1 MKRYPLILAFAL
13 LALCSR
19 RVFAQVD
26 CSTINQE
33 EILHCDVPNDPTVRN
48 IAGLSL
54 QRGSNYHC
62 YREPRIVI
70 TRTNNAQEV
79 YPITSSQWQYKPGNQ
94 GITTTFT
101 DSNASPPVTFTL
113 DSTTAFSPLAGSINL
128 GGKTINFRTCGNQRT
143 SAYYWTVNGQY
154 PLEAFSCP
162 VSKMPKGC
170 PRVGYNP

>member
-1 MKRYPLILAFAL
+1 MKRYPLILAGAL
-13 LALCSR
+13 LALCSP

-26 CSTINQE
+26 CSTISQE
-33 EILHCDVPNDPTVRN
+33 EILHCDIPNDST
-48 IAGLSL
+48 ILGLSL
-54 QRGSNYHC
+54 QRGGNYHC

-70 TRTNNAQEV
+70 TRSNNAREV
-79 YPITSSQWQYKPGNQ
+79 YPITSSQWQYKTGNT
-94 GITTTFT
+94 GITTTF
-101 DSNASPPVTFTL
+101 SGGVPSVAVTFTM
-113 DSTTAFSPLAGSINL
+113 DSTAAFSPLAGSINL
-128 GGKTINFRTCGNQRT
+128 GGKTVTFRTCGNQRT